1 MITAFSN
8 KARRLPSR
16 LWPGPARRAV
26 LALALLASGAGAQAD
41 ILGAEYADPT
51 TRYAHGVLGDAV
63 EYGTLVIHT
72 DRMDG
77 LSLRMV
83 LPQDRVFEDLAPRL
97 IDVDAD
103 GDLEVVVVESQART
117 GAALAIYDD
126 TGKIAT
132 TPHIGT
138 RNRWLAPIG
147 AADFDGDG
155 HIELGYIDRPHLA
168 KTLRLWRFID
178 GELREVATL
187 GGLTNHRI
195 GEDFISGGLRD
206 CMGAPEMVVA
216 SANWRQV
223 VAVRFDGT
231 GLLAKEIGPFSGP
244 ASFDAAMA
252 CQ

>member
-1 MITAFSN
+1 MIRTLCCAC
-8 KARRLPSR
+8 
-16 LWPGPARRAV
+16 
-26 LALALLASGAGAQAD
+26 LLAGAAQAD
-41 ILGAEYADPT
+41 ILGAEFTDPT

-63 EYGTLVIHT
+63 EYGTLLIHT

-77 LSLRMV
+77 LSV
-83 LPQDRVFEDLAPRL
+83 AIKLPEDRVFEDLEPRL

-103 GDLEVVVVESQART
+103 GDLEVVVVESQANT

-126 TGKIAT
+126 TGKIAS

-168 KTLRLWRFID
+168 KTLRLWRFVD
-178 GELREVATL
+178 GGLQEVAAL

-195 GEDFISGGLRD
+195 GEDFISGGVRD
-206 CMGAPEMVVA
+206 CAGAPEMVVA
-216 SANWRQV
+216 SANWRRLA
-223 VAVRFDGT
+223 AVQFDGAD
-231 GLLAKEIGPFSGP
+231 LLAEDIGPFAGP
-244 ASFDAAMA
+244 ASFAAA
-252 CQ
+252 LDCK